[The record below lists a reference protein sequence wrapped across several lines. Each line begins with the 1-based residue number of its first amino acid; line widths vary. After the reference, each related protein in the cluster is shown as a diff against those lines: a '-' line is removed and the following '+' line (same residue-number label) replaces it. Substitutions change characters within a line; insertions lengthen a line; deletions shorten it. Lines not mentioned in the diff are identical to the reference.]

1 MQPLSGLRRSELP
14 EIAGLGEQASDSTQE
29 RGIHLVV
36 KWSERF
42 GADTVDRHIQVA
54 SEHGAVWWGLI
65 GASDSDFR
73 IAEKWVA
80 QLRQQISRAE
90 ETYAFVSGPTC
101 WRTRVHDVQYD
112 RDAVDPDLVPG
123 YYERLDGRY
132 HLWLKLSDFI
142 QLDRN
147 ELYRL
152 LDPVAKPGRL
162 VALGNQTNPLF
173 VRLRRTPRTWWV
185 NQGASYVRAS
195 EGGYIWAPL
204 RDKAGRPKDHWETMR
219 HLRVGDSVLN
229 YANGEVRARS
239 EVRQESVP
247 SPRPDPDADQAWSND
262 GMRSELDYMVLTERV
277 ALADIP
283 VEWRR
288 NEGGPFDK
296 DGGVKQGYLFP
307 VSDEMA
313 ARLQQRFPQLGLDA
327 TPASGVSAPPQ
338 PPPIG
343 AFDLATLKS
352 AVAVRGLRIPED
364 ILANVLAAL
373 GSRKHIILTGP
384 PGTAKTT
391 LAEIVASVGAEAGLC
406 AGYTL
411 TTATA
416 DWTTYETIGGL
427 KPDQKRGLS
436 FQEGHFLEAIR
447 RNQWLV
453 IDELNRS
460 NFDRA
465 FGQLFTVL
473 SGQAV
478 ELPYERIEGGGRLA
492 LVPEGASHKFGGSAD
507 VLIIPA
513 SWRVIAT
520 MNVFDKSLLFE
531 MSFALMRRFAFIEV
545 PSPTTADFDAL
556 ISAQTEGDEVA
567 GEIAQRFLNLRAL
580 KDLGPA
586 VFMDLARYLRAR
598 RMIGEVN
605 SGQLAF
611 EAFYSYLLPQFEGL
625 DEVQGEK
632 LFREV
637 RKIVGASQ
645 QTRLRQTLR
654 SVLGLELSVRE
665 EDQFDEDELVPD
677 VPDIRL
683 ETDLTDA

>member
-1 MQPLSGLRRSELP
+1 M
-14 EIAGLGEQASDSTQE
+14 
-29 RGIHLVV
+29 V

-42 GADTVDRHIQVA
+42 GSDTVDRHIEV
-54 SEHGAVWWGLI
+54 SKEHGAVWWGLL

-73 IAEKWVA
+73 IAEKWVS
-80 QLRQQISRAE
+80 QLRQQIAMDE

-112 RDAVDPDLVPG
+112 RGAVDPDLVPG

-132 HLWLKLSDFI
+132 HLWLKLSDFTP
-142 QLDRN
+142 LDRN
-147 ELYRL
+147 ELFRL
-152 LDPVAKPGRL
+152 LDPAAKPGRP

-185 NQGASYVRAS
+185 NQGASYTRAN
-195 EGGYIWAPL
+195 EGGYLWAPL
-204 RDKAGRPKDHWETMR
+204 RNKAGRTQEHWETMR
-219 HLRVGDSVLN
+219 HLRVGDNVLN
-229 YANGEVRARS
+229 YANGEIRARS
-239 EVRQESVP
+239 RVRQESAP
-247 SPRPDPDADQAWSND
+247 SIRPDPDADQAWSDD
-262 GMRSELDYMVLTERV
+262 GLRAEVDYEPLTKRIS
-277 ALADIP
+277 LADIP
-283 VEWRR
+283 IEWRR
-288 NEGGPFDK
+288 EEGGPFDK
-296 DGGVKQGYLFP
+296 YGGVKQGYLFP
-307 VSDEMA
+307 VSDELA
-313 ARLQQRFPQLGLDA
+313 TKLQQQFPQLGVDA
-327 TPASGVSAPPQ
+327 SQMNGPSDPPSS
-338 PPPIG
+338 PPTG
-343 AFDLATLKS
+343 AFDLGTLES
-352 AVAVRGLRIPED
+352 AVAVRGLRIPSD
-364 ILANVLAAL
+364 VLANVLAAL

-391 LAEIVASVGAEAGLC
+391 LAEIVASVAAEAGLC

-427 KPDQKRGLS
+427 KPDRDKGLS

-492 LVPEGASHKFGGSAD
+492 LVPEGASHKLGASAD

-545 PSPTTADFDAL
+545 PSPDVADFDAL
-556 ISAQTEGDEVA
+556 IGAQTEGDEVA
-567 GEIAQRFLNLRAL
+567 AEIAQRFLSLRAL

-586 VFMDLARYLRAR
+586 VFMDLARYVRAR

-605 SGQLAF
+605 GGQLAF

-637 RKIVGASQ
+637 RKLVGASQ
-645 QTRLRQTLR
+645 QTRLRQTLQ
-654 SVLGLELSVRE
+654 SVLGLELTLRE
-665 EDQFDEDELVPD
+665 QDQFDEDELVPD
-677 VPDIRL
+677 VPEVAF
-683 ETDLTDA
+683 ETDLTES